1 LVDTFAAAAAS
12 RRYTNKYKPL
22 VIAEGAMS
30 IQTLYTAASGM
41 SALETKLDVI
51 ANNMANINTT
61 AFKRGRANFEDLFY
75 RNYMLPGVWDALG
88 NPTPVGIQVGL
99 GSRVQSVQNDFT
111 QGNFINT
118 NKQLDIAIE
127 GAGLLQ
133 VIDPSGQILFT
144 RAGNLNVN
152 ANGQVVIGS
161 ASDGRLIDP
170 VISIPIDTTGIV
182 ISPDGLVQIQQFGN
196 PQLTQVGQLQL
207 AQFQNYEGLQKLGEN
222 LYAQTNASGPP
233 ILGNPNQNGL
243 GVIRQNYLEA
253 SNVEP
258 VNELIDLITTQRSFE
273 LNSQVVQASD
283 QVLQLVANLRRF

>member
-1 LVDTFAAAAAS
+1 
-12 RRYTNKYKPL
+12 
-22 VIAEGAMS
+22 MS

-41 SALETKLDVI
+41 SAMETKLDVI
-51 ANNMANINTT
+51 ANNLANINTT
-61 AFKRGRANFEDLFY
+61 AFKRGRCNFEDMFY
-75 RNYMLPGVWDALG
+75 RNRVLPGVWDSLG

-99 GSRVQSVQNDFT
+99 GSRVQSVQNDFA

-127 GAGLLQ
+127 GQGLLQ
-133 VIDPSGQILFT
+133 VIDPRGQIYFT

-152 ANGQVVIGS
+152 ANGQVVVGS
-161 ASDGRLIDP
+161 ASDGRLIEP
-170 VISIPIDTTGIV
+170 VLSIPIDTTGIV
-182 ISPDGLVQIQQFGN
+182 IGSDGMVQIQQFGN

-222 LYAQTNASGPP
+222 LYAQSNASGPP
-233 ILGNPNQNGL
+233 ILGNPGQNGL
-243 GVIRQNYLEA
+243 GLIRQNYLEA

-258 VNELIDLITTQRSFE
+258 VAELIDLITTQRSFE